1 MSYSALKKYLPT
13 ELINKVMDY
22 KDEIQKTEK
31 QPYMGE
37 LNMFFYENQYDEKY
51 GHFRDADR
59 ILNDVG
65 LSEDDIVLMEH
76 DPHYFPI
83 MEQEWIIVFYN

>member
-1 MSYSALKKYLPT
+1 MSYSALKNYLPA

-22 KDEIQKTEK
+22 KDEIQKHGK

-37 LNMFFYENQYDEKY
+37 LNMFFYENQYDEQY

-59 ILNDVG
+59 ILKDDG
-65 LSEDDIVLMEH
+65 LCSPVMK
-76 DPHYFPI
+76 
-83 MEQEWIIVFYN
+83 QEWIIVFYN